1 MSMLHKKH
9 IAIFAVVLALGYLGV
24 ANAASIPGLP
34 NNGTNPNTWNVT
46 VVIWAALGGILAIL
60 IAIFFVIR
68 KKQ

>member
-1 MSMLHKKH
+1 MPSKKY
-9 IAIFAVVLALGYLGV
+9 IVIFFVAMLALVSWGA
-24 ANAASIPGLP
+24 ANAASVPGFP